1 MNKIVLFLGTMLVS
15 LSVDTISELSILKD
29 IAYRGYKIN
38 LNKIFKFI
46 NKDNNKFSKLLV
58 FVPGVNIINSLI
70 RMKMFGTIKK
80 DLLNGL
86 EDNDLF
92 IKMTEEEFQKF
103 LDNPKSVTAL
113 NLSVDYSL
121 KNESNTEVNKPVGF
135 IKISNGNYRQDNND
149 GTFNDINFRKDDDK
163 IVITS
168 VSGEIAA
175 LTEEEQIKELNKIFK
190 CLYKKK
196 VVLEKKSSTTLK
208 KEILLAHREEVLN
221 KRLDDEQTLVLK

>member
-1 MNKIVLFLGTMLVS
+1 MNKIVLFLGSMLVS

-29 IAYRGYKIN
+29 IAYKGYKIN
-38 LNKIFKFI
+38 LNKIFKVI

-58 FVPGVNIINSLI
+58 FVPGINIINSLI

-113 NLSVDYSL
+113 NLSIDYSL

-168 VSGEIAA
+168 ISGEIAA

-196 VVLEKKSSTTLK
+196 VVLEKKYSTTLK

-221 KRLDDEQTLVLK
+221 RRLDDEQTLVLK

>member
-1 MNKIVLFLGTMLVS
+1 MNKIVLFLGSMLVS

-29 IAYRGYKIN
+29 IAHRGYKIN
-38 LNKIFKFI
+38 LNKIFKVI

-121 KNESNTEVNKPVGF
+121 KNESNTEINKPVGF
-135 IKISNGNYRQDNND
+135 
-149 GTFNDINFRKDDDK
+149 INFRKDDDK

-168 VSGEIAA
+168 VSGEIAS

-221 KRLDDEQTLVLK
+221 RRLDDEQTLVLK

>member
-1 MNKIVLFLGTMLVS
+1 MNKIVLFLGSMLVS

-29 IAYRGYKIN
+29 IAHRGYKIN
-38 LNKIFKFI
+38 LNKIFKVI
-46 NKDNNKFSKLLV
+46 NKDNNKFSKLLI

-221 KRLDDEQTLVLK
+221 RRLDDEQTLVLK